1 MDTITA
7 TSSTPAYKHPAFSS
21 LKYIKIPTKCR
32 ATEGKSHNPN
42 INFINFV
49 NFNNFISVTIHD
61 TYILKVLATFTT
73 HLIHIIWNILKSL
86 IILDFKV
93 VSEGKFW
100 KYVYSTHN
108 IKPKHGLL
116 QRAHPKAANNCKWDH
131 IKLKFLCYMHQ
142 HFKFFVII
150 GLMMAFWGWNKQSI
164 MENNKINIKLYQT
177 EYIYNLFFNEVC

>member
-1 MDTITA
+1 VLAAGTYFYVTSIITQHDAAYNIQLSTNKEYMDTITA

-116 QRAHPKAANNCKWDH
+116 
-131 IKLKFLCYMHQ
+131 
-142 HFKFFVII
+142 
-150 GLMMAFWGWNKQSI
+150 
-164 MENNKINIKLYQT
+164 
-177 EYIYNLFFNEVC
+177 